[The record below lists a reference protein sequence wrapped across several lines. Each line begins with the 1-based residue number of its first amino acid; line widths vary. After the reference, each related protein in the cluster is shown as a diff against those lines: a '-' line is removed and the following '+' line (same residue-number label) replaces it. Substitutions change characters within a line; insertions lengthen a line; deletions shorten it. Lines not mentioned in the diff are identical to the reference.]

1 MYFRDELVQLLKD
14 WFKSLNGQG
23 LTESGKLAWL
33 LLYASLPAATVGFLA
48 EEFIA
53 GTLRSSTVIATATLV
68 FAGVL
73 WFADKMGECKL
84 SLKELGHRRAV
95 RIGFAQC
102 LALIPGTSR
111 SGITIS
117 MALLCGLNRQAAS
130 KFSFLLSI
138 PIIAGSGLL
147 QGIALFSGSA
157 QGEFDLVLLF
167 MSSNVALLTALLCI
181 HTFLTLIDKIGFL
194 PFIIYRLILGVCL
207 YLWLV

>member
-1 MYFRDELVQLLKD
+1 
-14 WFKSLNGQG
+14 
-23 LTESGKLAWL
+23 
-33 LLYASLPAATVGFLA
+33 
-48 EEFIA
+48 
-53 GTLRSSTVIATATLV
+53 
-68 FAGVL
+68 
-73 WFADKMGECKL
+73 
-84 SLKELGHRRAV
+84 
-95 RIGFAQC
+95 
-102 LALIPGTSR
+102 
-111 SGITIS
+111 

-157 QGEFDLVLLF
+157 LREFDLVMLF

-194 PFIIYRLILGVCL
+194 PFIIYRSILGVCL